1 MIKEQIKDGDFTISI
16 LDQEYN
22 YREMIKKDGD
32 ESQYAEVLGMG
43 TGVEEKMSYIAY
55 NYLSDGNGMGDPLY
69 CGSKGW
75 YKTLKG
81 ARKKA
86 KSYLTR

>member
-1 MIKEQIKDGDFTISI
+1 MVKETLQQGEFTIKVVDQENNYREVITKDGD
-16 LDQEYN
+16 D
-22 YREMIKKDGD
+22 
-32 ESQYAEVLGMG
+32 SQYALVLGMG
-43 TGVEEKMSYIAY
+43 NDMDYFIAY
-55 NYLSDGNGMGDPLY
+55 NYLSDGNGLGDPLY
-69 CGSKGW
+69 CGSKGG